1 MTAVR
6 NMHLSFQSDTINL
19 GVHVM
24 LNKDKANLHMWD
36 VEHGMLFCDSV
47 TTVLHMVIRNI
58 SN

>member
-6 NMHLSFQSDTINL
+6 KMHQSFLSDTINL

-36 VEHGMLFCDSV
+36 MDNGMLFCESV